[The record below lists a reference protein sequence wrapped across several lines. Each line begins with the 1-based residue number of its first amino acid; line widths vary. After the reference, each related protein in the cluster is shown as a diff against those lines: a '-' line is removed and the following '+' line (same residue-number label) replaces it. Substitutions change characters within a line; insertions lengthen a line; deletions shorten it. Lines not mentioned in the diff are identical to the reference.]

1 MMLKCV
7 SICFFA
13 VILMSC
19 GNKGAL
25 YLPEKNLEAVQASS
39 TN

>member
-1 MMLKCV
+1 MLKCV

-25 YLPEKNLEAVQASS
+25 YLPEKNIEVEQASS
-39 TN
+39 SN